1 MLDQIDELRSDQ
13 VKFLKDVKETG
24 DKAAQ
29 VLRQEVDASQ
39 AKLVAQVGDTLK
51 ANTAPSELAQRVDV
65 MKKDVDAVKKTIE
78 EGQQNISPGFA
89 LIAALVALVLGP
101 FIAYKFTANQLAAAK
116 QQAAADAGA
125 AAPPHGAST
134 IEAESPL
141 APAAAAEP
149 QQEDFMQ
156 HEAPSVGEEGST
168 HQDADGH
175 QQTAPDP
182 EKV

>member
-1 MLDQIDELRSDQ
+1 MDEHDALRDSFD
-13 VKFLKDVKETG
+13 LKLILLSREMPRSRK
-24 DKAAQ
+24 KA
-29 VLRQEVDASQ
+29 
-39 AKLVAQVGDTLK
+39 
-51 ANTAPSELAQRVDV
+51 
-65 MKKDVDAVKKTIE
+65 IE

-101 FIAYKFTANQLAAAK
+101 FMAHRFTANQLPK

-125 AAPPHGAST
+125 AAPPQAAST
-134 IEAESPL
+134 TEAESPL

-156 HEAPSVGEEGST
+156 HEAPPGGEEGST
-168 HQDADGH
+168 HQDAHGH